1 MDDPGNG
8 QGSWFRPASDGG
20 GDWLGLNGDTPSR
33 RQRPQ
38 PSGAQNRRVARER
51 AAKALAATGQLELK
65 LLVNVADFELLVQTG
80 DLSEDDLTNPVR
92 FAAAMVE
99 LLPEM
104 ARCYAAEQLRVLR
117 RLSRR

>member
-8 QGSWFRPASDGG
+8 RGSRLRDTDGD
-20 GDWLGLNGDTPSR
+20 GDGAQLELNGDGP
-33 RQRPQ
+33 RP
-38 PSGAQNRRVARER
+38 PSGAQNRRAGQKR
-51 AAKALAATGQLELK
+51 AEALAANGQVELK

-80 DLSEDDLTNPVR
+80 DLSEDDLTDPVR
-92 FAAAMVE
+92 FAVAMVE

-117 RLSRR
+117 RLNRR